1 MGYQRRVHGDLGVSL
16 SSHNMGGLSLLL
28 PLTALIA
35 LGHGAAIPEISGIDA
50 LLDMFSSNIADME
63 NILESYGLTRNKR
76 GAGSHAGYKTFGPVY
91 GVQVGLK
98 YKDEANKLAGG
109 EAFIHFDDLQKLA
122 PKAHS
127 SEVEI
132 HLKFDGGATPRDG
145 IFDFEI
151 DYHLTHSDGDGVEE
165 GELNIVRKQVGGKW
179 ETKIET
185 KTKPFAGVPI
195 IPKAISNAHFDIKS
209 DRKTFLELHYV
220 NAEKN
225 RDIEV
230 DIIREPGKQL
240 EVIVKKDGAVLVD
253 QKAIVVEGDLAN
265 QKVTLKFE
273 GPISGQVAYSPANF
287 NVNLEYQGV
296 KVLQVQTKIL
306 KRADLS
312 QYIIKVN
319 SNHGLVKSALA
330 AAKIQV
336 PVELKA
342 KRKPG
347 AFQIEEK
354 STGYALSI
362 ERSNGLNFKM
372 EQKKK
377 LMWEYKSEII
387 KNVNTDALRE
397 FEAKSTFTMD
407 PSSKLYEMIKAKY
420 PLGAFTTRENYVHL
434 KVDKAHTNLLL
445 PKFLLH
451 AEVKKDSALVLD
463 LTADT
468 FGKPYLFKLNAP
480 NLRAL
485 LPYERSAEGIE
496 ITVDHDIGKSID
508 IKSNGFGGIEIFVS
522 RQANSNGAWDIH
534 AYTKKG
540 GKKMMNYDLITSLT
554 NDATQFKFGLT
565 GDLTVDPASVLF
577 KNVISN
583 YKILTPF
590 NKRHGE
596 IEIFFD
602 KQNKNAVLNKFMI
615 HGKTEKDGQQVL
627 DVLADFTKSPYEIKI
642 FAPVVRN
649 LIGSLTTGSEGI
661 LITIDHQK
669 GSYLEV
675 VTNLKGF
682 SGLKITTSG
691 NKKELEFNGQ
701 KVGSGEF
708 QMSGNKM
715 VIGAT
720 KAGDGKVI
728 TYLKDGDNLKIEI
741 TWATNNPQKN
751 TIDINVK
758 GSRRNLDLHFDYDL
772 SNLDFNI
779 NTPSSASVHMK
790 AVGNNP
796 TFGQYKISR
805 DASLKSSG
813 NVVSI
818 SWTGSASFESGP
830 LAARSP
836 IETNMNLEF
845 DATAK
850 DLTGVM
856 SKTFAGKEYS
866 ITFPKGT
873 GLTALPRFSFAG

>member
-1 MGYQRRVHGDLGVSL
+1 MGHLGVSL

-35 LGHGAAIPEISGIDA
+35 LGHGAAIPEISGIDT

-127 SEVEI
+127 SEVKI

-265 QKVTLKFE
+265 QKVTL
-273 GPISGQVAYSPANF
+273 
-287 NVNLEYQGV
+287 NLEYQGV

-306 KRADLS
+306 KRGDLS

-372 EQKKK
+372 EQNKK

-420 PLGAFTTRENYVHL
+420 PLGGFATRENYVHL
-434 KVDKAHTNLLL
+434 KVDKAHKNLLL
-445 PKFLLH
+445 PKFLIH

-463 LTADT
+463 LSADT
-468 FGKPYLFKLNAP
+468 TGKPYLFKLNAP

-508 IKSNGFGGIEIFVS
+508 IKSNGFGEIEIFVS

-540 GKKMMNYDLITSLT
+540 GKTMMNYDLITSLT

-615 HGKTEKDGQQVL
+615 HGKTEKDGQQAL

-649 LIGSLTTGSEGI
+649 LIGSLTTGSE
-661 LITIDHQK
+661 
-669 GSYLEV
+669 
-675 VTNLKGF
+675 
-682 SGLKITTSG
+682 
-691 NKKELEFNGQ
+691 
-701 KVGSGEF
+701 
-708 QMSGNKM
+708 
-715 VIGAT
+715 
-720 KAGDGKVI
+720 
-728 TYLKDGDNLKIEI
+728 
-741 TWATNNPQKN
+741 
-751 TIDINVK
+751 
-758 GSRRNLDLHFDYDL
+758 
-772 SNLDFNI
+772 
-779 NTPSSASVHMK
+779 
-790 AVGNNP
+790 
-796 TFGQYKISR
+796 
-805 DASLKSSG
+805 
-813 NVVSI
+813 
-818 SWTGSASFESGP
+818 
-830 LAARSP
+830 
-836 IETNMNLEF
+836 
-845 DATAK
+845 
-850 DLTGVM
+850 
-856 SKTFAGKEYS
+856 
-866 ITFPKGT
+866 
-873 GLTALPRFSFAG
+873 

>member
-1 MGYQRRVHGDLGVSL
+1 MGHLGVSL

-35 LGHGAAIPEISGIDA
+35 LGHGAAIPEISGIDT

-127 SEVEI
+127 SEVKI

-265 QKVTLKFE
+265 QKVTL
-273 GPISGQVAYSPANF
+273 
-287 NVNLEYQGV
+287 NLEYQGV

-306 KRADLS
+306 KRGDLS

-354 STGYALSI
+354 STGYSFSI
-362 ERSNGLNFKM
+362 ERKSNGLNFKM

-377 LMWEYKSEII
+377 QMWEYKSEYI
-387 KNVNTDALRE
+387 KNVDTDALRE
-397 FEAKSTFTMD
+397 LEFKSAFTMD
-407 PSSKLYEMIKAKY
+407 PSSKLYKMIKAKY
-420 PLGAFTTRENYVHL
+420 PLGGFTTRENYIYL

-451 AEVKKDSALVLD
+451 IEVKKDSTLALD

-480 NLRAL
+480 NLRTL

-596 IEIFFD
+596 IEIFLD

-615 HGKTEKDGQQVL
+615 HGKTEKDGQQAL
-627 DVLADFTKSPYEIKI
+627 DVLADFTKSPNEIKI
-642 FAPVVRN
+642 FAPVIRN
-649 LIGSLTTGSEGI
+649 LIGSLAAGSEGI

-715 VIGAT
+715 VLGAT

-728 TYLKDGDNLKIEI
+728 THLKDGDNLKIEI
-741 TWATNNPQKN
+741 DWATNNPQKN
-751 TIDINVK
+751 TIDIHVK
-758 GSRRNLDLHFDYDL
+758 GSRRNLDLHLDYDL

-796 TFGQYKISR
+796 TFGKYEISR

-813 NVVSI
+813 NIVSV

-830 LAARSP
+830 LASRSP
-836 IETNMNLEF
+836 IETNLNLEF

>member
-1 MGYQRRVHGDLGVSL
+1 MG
-16 SSHNMGGLSLLL
+16 
-28 PLTALIA
+28 
-35 LGHGAAIPEISGIDA
+35 
-50 LLDMFSSNIADME
+50 
-63 NILESYGLTRNKR
+63 
-76 GAGSHAGYKTFGPVY
+76 
-91 GVQVGLK
+91 
-98 YKDEANKLAGG
+98 
-109 EAFIHFDDLQKLA
+109 AFIHFDDLQKLA

-253 QKAIVVEGDLAN
+253 QKAIIVEGDLAN

-306 KRADLS
+306 KRGDLS

-362 ERSNGLNFKM
+362 ERSNVLIVKV
-372 EQKKK
+372 EQNKK

-397 FEAKSTFTMD
+397 FEAKSAFTMD
-407 PSSKLYEMIKAKY
+407 PSSKLYEIIKAKY

-463 LTADT
+463 FTADT

-596 IEIFFD
+596 IEIFLD

-615 HGKTEKDGQQVL
+615 HGKTEKDGQQAL

-642 FAPVVRN
+642 FAPVIRN

-675 VTNLKGF
+675 VTNLKGC
-682 SGLKITTSG
+682 
-691 NKKELEFNGQ
+691 
-701 KVGSGEF
+701 
-708 QMSGNKM
+708 
-715 VIGAT
+715 
-720 KAGDGKVI
+720 
-728 TYLKDGDNLKIEI
+728 
-741 TWATNNPQKN
+741 
-751 TIDINVK
+751 
-758 GSRRNLDLHFDYDL
+758 RRNLDLQFDYDL

-779 NTPSSASVHMK
+779 DTPSSAFVHMK

-805 DASLKSSG
+805 DCSLKSSG
-813 NVVSI
+813 KVVSV